1 MTPEERQRY
10 AYDLRQSGKLWLE
23 VGRELGGVTSVR
35 ARALARL
42 HERRKR
48 MLKQATTEWEIKLI
62 RRTYRTEV
70 VNYLRNLG
78 LLNNPEMIAKL
89 GPENLLKEKSIS
101 KKILSRVASLL
112 KDCGYIND
120 ADAWI
125 GNRRK

>member
-1 MTPEERQRY
+1 
-10 AYDLRQSGKLWLE
+10 
-23 VGRELGGVTSVR
+23 
-35 ARALARL
+35 
-42 HERRKR
+42 
-48 MLKQATTEWEIKLI
+48 MLKRATTEWEIKLI